1 MAQSQQLT
9 IEQALSRAKEATKQ
23 GNTAVAVELYTAI
36 LKQQPDHPI
45 AKKALS
51 ELQKSLPQNQSS
63 DEGASNPP
71 QDQIASLVNLY
82 QSGQMIE
89 VEQACKELLQ
99 AYPQS
104 LDIINML
111 GAALKGQGK
120 LQEAVASSW
129 STEMK
134 HITSPM
140 KSTARTS
147 SPPRPIPCH
156 IK

>member
-89 VEQACKELLQ
+89 
-99 AYPQS
+99 
-104 LDIINML
+104 
-111 GAALKGQGK
+111 
-120 LQEAVASSW
+120 
-129 STEMK
+129 
-134 HITSPM
+134 
-140 KSTARTS
+140 
-147 SPPRPIPCH
+147 
-156 IK
+156 